1 MHQKSSVWYGEFKP
15 SITCVARHRFS
26 IIDAVLEDCLFLV
39 AQYDD
44 FDIVEFEC
52 FQCDEFPETIPHDR
66 INAFNELPLDIK
78 MHDFLNWI
86 KIDSPTY
93 LSLKSKCETSWSLI
107 YFDNQL
113 WFEIDDENLQRVERT
128 CLLIFR
134 SMKLPA
140 EVIYD
145 FVINHQQ
152 QELDV
157 SNFVG
162 VRDSIVQKELSE
174 IGFLGNQLKIKDYG
188 FRHIP
193 MDSVTLSPDEY
204 FISKESEPER
214 ERYMRLL
221 LHSLNQLQGDTTLV
235 FVNHNQNLT
244 SPTMDQLSF
253 VAPYFLELKE
263 GWILDLM
270 EKYNCENDLVLV
282 QLPKLIDI
290 TMMIMVLPEGYY
302 EFDPQ
307 SRIDVALDLIQ
318 RALNMCA
325 SSDQK
330 RLHLLDPTLDLMAYE
345 GDFGPKLINLV
356 QQYLETNRD
365 QRVFWHCRDLE
376 SFRHYFALRKS
387 IIDKTYSWDSK
398 FKPSMD
404 GFPF

>member
-52 FQCDEFPETIPHDR
+52 FQCDEFPESIPYER
-66 INAFNELPLDIK
+66 INAFNSLPSDIK

-93 LSLKSKCETSWSLI
+93 LSIKSKSEPSWSLI

-152 QELDV
+152 QELNV

-174 IGFLGNQLKIKDYG
+174 IGFLGNEVKINDYG

-404 GFPF
+404 WFPF